1 MPPARKTR
9 KARKPPPSDKSRLRV
24 MRKRRGL
31 SLHSKIIEYGELFG
45 LDVIMMAR
53 DKASGKYEVF
63 EPHEDWPAP
72 KDIKRTEDVGGN
84 FRVEL
89 QRMEKL
95 VKGLKVPEP
104 PRPLCTRS

>member
-1 MPPARKTR
+1 
-9 KARKPPPSDKSRLRV
+9 

-72 KDIKRTEDVGGN
+72 KDIVSEHSKSGEEIRLIRGDTHY
-84 FRVEL
+84 
-89 QRMEKL
+89 
-95 VKGLKVPEP
+95 
-104 PRPLCTRS
+104 CS